1 MVQCID
7 MHIFINYVHFSGFS
21 STPSRHHTPGL
32 LKINGE
38 AEPHMVAMGTAGD
51 QREAPLV
58 QAEVVVQVNVCVCAS
73 CWYKYVQLLQY
84 LTVRF
89 IACLY
94 MWI

>member
-1 MVQCID
+1 MHDFCVLSMVQCID
-7 MHIFINYVHFSGFS
+7 MYIFINHVHSSGFS

-58 QAEVVVQVNVCVCAS
+58 QAEVVVQVYTCTCMCGYVCFLLV
-73 CWYKYVQLLQY
+73 YV
-84 LTVRF
+84 
-89 IACLY
+89 
-94 MWI
+94 